1 MSMTDPIA
9 DFLTHIRNALM
20 RKYATVESPASKV
33 KVEIARVL
41 KAEGFIED
49 YEILENARGQ
59 PRIAVHLKYDETGD
73 PIIRGIQRASR
84 PGLRQHRGYRSM
96 PPVYNGQGIS
106 IITTSKGVMS
116 DLDCRQQQV
125 GGEVLAHVW

>member
-33 KVEIARVL
+33 KVEIAKVL
-41 KAEGFIED
+41 KDEGYIED
-49 YEILENARGQ
+49 YEILEDKRGL
-59 PRIAVHLKYDETGD
+59 PRIAVHLKYDRTGD

-84 PGLRQHRGYRSM
+84 PGLRQHRGYQNM

-106 IITTSKGVMS
+106 IVTTSRGVMS
-116 DLDCRQQQV
+116 DLACREHKV